1 MELYTGKDA
10 KGNETGASQLLKSSQ
25 VVARLFETLPSA
37 SDCNFKVAFDN
48 WFSSVG
54 LMKVLALRKIY
65 SVCTFQLR
73 RFRGLSFPDD
83 RAMKKSGRGSFV
95 QKQLND
101 PGSRTT
107 AIK

>member
-25 VVARLFETLPSA
+25 VVARLFETLP

-101 PGSRTT
+101 PGSKTT